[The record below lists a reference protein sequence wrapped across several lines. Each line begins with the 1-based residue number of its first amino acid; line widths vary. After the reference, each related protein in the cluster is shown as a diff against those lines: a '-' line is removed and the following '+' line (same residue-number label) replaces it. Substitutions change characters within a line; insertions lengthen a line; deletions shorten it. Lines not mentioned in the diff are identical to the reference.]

1 MKVYEKR
8 VSLKKLDSTL
18 DLAQELDGV
27 VDVSFSDR
35 VEATSKC
42 TGRLTKYALVHVM
55 MIPESDSPEGWTEI
69 TGKALDW

>member
-8 VSLKKLDSTL
+8 VSLEKLDSTL

-42 TGRLTKYALVHVM
+42 NDRLTVYALVHVT
-55 MIPESDSPEGWTEI
+55 MIPESDPPAGWTEI

>member
-27 VDVSFSDR
+27 VDVSFVDR
-35 VEATSKC
+35 VESTPKC
-42 TGRLTKYALVHVM
+42 TGSPTKMALIYIT
-55 MIPESDSPEGWTEI
+55 MIPESDPPAGWTEV
-69 TGKALDW
+69 TGKAIDW